1 MVRRQLYQLNIK
13 KSFSAQVP
21 VVVIGNIV
29 VGGSGKTPLL
39 ISLCDYVSKKGFKP
53 GVVSRGYGGSVTGLK
68 QVAKHDLAE
77 QVGDEPLMIFQRTN
91 APVVVGVDR
100 VSAINYLLTNNQCD
114 IVFSDDGLQHYRM
127 RRDFE
132 IAVID
137 AVRKFGNG
145 FCLPAGPLRE
155 RVSRLKEVDLVVYN
169 GGNMNNSGENSYT
182 LKVIGLKQLNGEN
195 SRTLSSFE
203 TNMTVHAVAGIGNPA
218 RFFNQL
224 VNSGINIIEHAYS
237 DHHKYTQ
244 HDFSGWHTDCI
255 IMTEKDAVKCRHLSL
270 PDAWIVI
277 VNAEL
282 SETLE
287 AQLDS
292 RLLPLLIQ

>member
-1 MVRRQLYQLNIK
+1 
-13 KSFSAQVP
+13 
-21 VVVIGNIV
+21 
-29 VGGSGKTPLL
+29 
-39 ISLCDYVSKKGFKP
+39 
-53 GVVSRGYGGSVTGLK
+53 
-68 QVAKHDLAE
+68 
-77 QVGDEPLMIFQRTN
+77 
-91 APVVVGVDR
+91 
-100 VSAINYLLTNNQCD
+100 
-114 IVFSDDGLQHYRM
+114 
-127 RRDFE
+127 
-132 IAVID
+132 
-137 AVRKFGNG
+137 
-145 FCLPAGPLRE
+145 
-155 RVSRLKEVDLVVYN
+155 
-169 GGNMNNSGENSYT
+169 
-182 LKVIGLKQLNGEN
+182 
-195 SRTLSSFE
+195 
-203 TNMTVHAVAGIGNPA
+203 MTVHAVAGIGNPA